1 MKLNNKVEFDIRT
14 LLSLEYELNV
24 SLYDILFKSEIDS
37 QLQSV
42 INKYGLSLSEE
53 EVEEYFSLSERDKI
67 KVDLIVNASLLDA
80 FGVGKQHDTQDDEEE
95 SESPESFEE
104 YIKSIMPYMV
114 GVVGISKDDFYS
126 STPYEISL
134 IVKAFRN
141 HMEQTYHLNKMAH
154 INAIG
159 LTRSNKFKEINPFDT
174 RSNKKIKKIDIN
186 KKREEL
192 DFLKGRC

>member
-1 MKLNNKVEFDIRT
+1 
-14 LLSLEYELNV
+14 
-24 SLYDILFKSEIDS
+24 
-37 QLQSV
+37 
-42 INKYGLSLSEE
+42 
-53 EVEEYFSLSERDKI
+53 
-67 KVDLIVNASLLDA
+67 
-80 FGVGKQHDTQDDEEE
+80 
-95 SESPESFEE
+95 
-104 YIKSIMPYMV
+104 MPYMV

-126 STPYEISL
+126 STPYEINL
-134 IVKAFRN
+134 MVKAFRN

-174 RSNKKIKKIDIN
+174 RSNKKVKKIDIN